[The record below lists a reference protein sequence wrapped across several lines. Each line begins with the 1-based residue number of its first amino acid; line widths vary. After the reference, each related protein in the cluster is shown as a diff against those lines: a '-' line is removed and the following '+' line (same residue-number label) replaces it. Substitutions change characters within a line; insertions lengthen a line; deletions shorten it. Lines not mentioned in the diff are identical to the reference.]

1 MNILNRIRTLL
12 KALRITD
19 EDLRRAGVDTRYA
32 AERDKLATTYEAEYA
47 IAEYAIAVSEA
58 IRYRRRAKDAE
69 QALEAATE
77 ALRKIECMTA
87 GMELDPNA
95 KLEAIQELAL
105 EAWREA
111 TK

>member
-1 MNILNRIRTLL
+1 MNILNRIRTFL

-19 EDLRRAGVDTRYA
+19 EDLRRAGVDTLLR
-32 AERDKLATTYEAEYA
+32 TEYV
-47 IAEYAIAVSEA
+47 IAVSEA
-58 IRYRRRAKDAE
+58 IRYRKRAKDAE

-105 EAWREA
+105 EAWRA
-111 TK
+111 AQ

>member
-1 MNILNRIRTLL
+1 MNILNRIRTFL

-47 IAEYAIAVSEA
+47 IAVSEA

-77 ALRKIECMTA
+77 ALRQIECTTA
-87 GMELDPNA
+87 GMELDPNE
-95 KLEAIQELAL
+95 KLEAIQEYAL